1 MSRKSMFTHFY
12 KYCLLIMENSLPL
25 SHPHTV
31 TVDVN
36 THAAPDHNMAIIEPK
51 AASSTGDTVFMPMPP
66 GLIPV
71 GNAVSATGN
80 A

>member
-1 MSRKSMFTHFY
+1 MD
-12 KYCLLIMENSLPL
+12 I
-25 SHPHTV
+25 
-31 TVDVN
+31 N

-51 AASSTGDTVFMPMPP
+51 AAATGETAGSSMPMPP

>member
-1 MSRKSMFTHFY
+1 
-12 KYCLLIMENSLPL
+12 MENSLPL

-31 TVDVN
+31 TVYIN
-36 THAAPDHNMAIIEPK
+36 THATPDHNMAIIEPK
-51 AASSTGDTVFMPMPP
+51 AASTGDTGSMPMPP